1 MTKNDFYKTDYILFM
16 VLEVSEST
24 KDRRKTT
31 SGHTGERLRK
41 WKKKCFYPEVL
52 TVNKISILE

>member
-1 MTKNDFYKTDYILFM
+1 M

-52 TVNKISILE
+52 TVNKIRNLELRK